1 VRPGLAGARR
11 IAPAAV
17 AIALIVLVAS
27 GMPAQAAPRI
37 AKPDPQA
44 EAAIVVDARTG
55 EVLLEQGADERH
67 PIASATKLMTALL
80 ALERASPQD
89 VFTAARYQAAPI
101 ESQIGLRTGER
112 MRVRDLLTALLL
124 ESANDAAA
132 TIAANVSGSRR
143 AFVRDMNRRADE
155 LGLRSTS
162 YTNPIGFDS
171 RRNRSS
177 ARDLATLARRL
188 LQERAFSRTV
198 DRPQA
203 RLRSGARRRT
213 VRNRNTL
220 VGAYPFVEGVKT
232 GRTQEAGYVLVGA
245 GEGRGARVVSVV
257 LGAQTEAARNESTL
271 ALLRWGLD
279 QFRRVRVVDAGRAV
293 ARVPVAGRDGMRV
306 ALESRRSATTTVR
319 RGRRPTLRVRAPDE
333 IEGPLAAGRPVAALE
348 VRDGPRVVRT
358 VPLVTASAIPAPKPL
373 AELPTAAWAG
383 LGLTSLALV
392 AIVSVVMLRARG
404 RLGARGRRTTTSGR

>member
-1 VRPGLAGARR
+1 VTPLPFGARR
-11 IAPAAV
+11 IAPA
-17 AIALIVLVAS
+17 LVALALGLLIGAGAS
-27 GMPAQAAPRI
+27 ADAAARP

-55 EVLLEQGADERH
+55 EVLLEEGADERH

-80 ALERASPQD
+80 VLERASPRD

-101 ESQIGLRTGER
+101 ESQIGLRSGER

-132 TIAANVSGSRR
+132 TVASNVSGSRR

-188 LQERAFSRTV
+188 LRDRTFARTV

-220 VGAYPFVEGVKT
+220 VGTYPFVDGVKT
-232 GRTQEAGYVLVGA
+232 GHTQEAGYVLVGA
-245 GEGRGARVVSVV
+245 GDGRGARVVTVV
-257 LGAQTEAARNESTL
+257 LGAPSEAARNETTL
-271 ALLRWGLD
+271 AMLRWGLD
-279 QFRRVRVVDAGRAV
+279 QFRRVRVVAAGRAV
-293 ARVPVAGRDGMRV
+293 VRVPVAGRDGVRV
-306 ALESRRSATTTVR
+306 ALEPRRGVTTTVR
-319 RGRRPTLRVRAPDE
+319 RGRRPTLRLRGPDE
-333 IEGPLAAGRPVAALE
+333 VEGPLPAGRRVATLE
-348 VRDGPRVVRT
+348 VRDGPRVLRA
-358 VPLVTASAIPAPKPL
+358 VPLVTASAVPAPKPL
-373 AELPTAAWAG
+373 AELPAVAWAG
-383 LGLTSLALV
+383 LGLTSLALL
-392 AIVSVVMLRARG
+392 AILSIVMLRGGLRP
-404 RLGARGRRTTTSGR
+404 RGRRTTTTGR

>member
-1 VRPGLAGARR
+1 
-11 IAPAAV
+11 
-17 AIALIVLVAS
+17 
-27 GMPAQAAPRI
+27 
-37 AKPDPQA
+37 
-44 EAAIVVDARTG
+44 
-55 EVLLEQGADERH
+55 
-67 PIASATKLMTALL
+67 
-80 ALERASPQD
+80 
-89 VFTAARYQAAPI
+89 
-101 ESQIGLRTGER
+101 
-112 MRVRDLLTALLL
+112 
-124 ESANDAAA
+124 
-132 TIAANVSGSRR
+132 
-143 AFVRDMNRRADE
+143 
-155 LGLRSTS
+155 
-162 YTNPIGFDS
+162 
-171 RRNRSS
+171 
-177 ARDLATLARRL
+177 
-188 LQERAFSRTV
+188 
-198 DRPQA
+198 
-203 RLRSGARRRT
+203 
-213 VRNRNTL
+213 
-220 VGAYPFVEGVKT
+220 VG
-232 GRTQEAGYVLVGA
+232 VGA

-383 LGLTSLALV
+383 LSLTSLALV